1 MRQEFVELIKA
12 FEGCKLRAYQDS
24 GGLWTVGW
32 GHTGNDIGPST
43 VWTQEQADEALKWD
57 LYRVYA
63 PVRVLVG
70 NGTSIHQL
78 EAMASLAYNIG
89 ISAFRKS
96 TLLKKFNKEDVL
108 GAADQFLVWNKV
120 KGKVVDGLTNR
131 RKKERELFLS

>member
-1 MRQEFVELIKA
+1 M
-12 FEGCKLRAYQDS
+12 
-24 GGLWTVGW
+24 GW